1 MRLLLAT
8 LIAATAGSAFAD
20 TCYRRTYSETHLQ
33 KNPAQTVRMIE
44 VRFTDGADN
53 RQAFARVIFRDGP
66 KLWTNGL
73 YCWREDSGVQRC
85 GVECDG
91 GTFTVKAKDER
102 SIYLTTKGGFNVG
115 GSCGDGVEID
125 VRPVT
130 DEGAAKTVY
139 RLDEV
144 NPASCQ

>member
-20 TCYRRTYSETHLQ
+20 TCFRRTYSESHLNQ
-33 KNPAQTVRMIE
+33 NPAQTVRVIE
-44 VRFTDGADN
+44 VRFTDGADD
-53 RQAFARVIFRDGP
+53 RQAFARVIFKDSP

-73 YCWREDSGVQRC
+73 YCWREDSGAQRC

-91 GTFTVKAKDER
+91 GTFTVKVRDEK
-102 SIYLTTKGGFNVG
+102 SIYLTTEGGFIVG
-115 GSCGDGVEID
+115 GSCGEGEELDI
-125 VRPVT
+125 RHVT
-130 DEGAAKTVY
+130 DNGAPKTVF

-144 NPASCQ
+144 NVASCR